1 MGSPPGDL
9 GRNYGELIKAL
20 EDRFALANQ
29 TELYRVQLRERR
41 QKATETLPE
50 LGQTIRWLTHFAYP
64 TAPIDVRETLAKEQF
79 IDALVDADMRLRI
92 KQARPQTLNDAIRLA
107 VELEAFIKS
116 DTKRVEKM
124 SHLRVVKS
132 NALPD
137 RSSFNNDELV
147 RTLRELQSSVKELQ
161 SDVKQLKNTPQSRNI
176 EAPRK
181 QRDTPK
187 TIKCYNCHK
196 EGHISRQ
203 CPSNRREDNT
213 RNKSRGNRFSRQDKG

>member
-1 MGSPPGDL
+1 MENLPGDL
-9 GRNYGELIKAL
+9 GRNYGELIKAF
-20 EDRFALANQ
+20 EDRFAPANQ

-41 QKATETLPE
+41 QKAPETLPE
-50 LGQTIRWLTHFAYP
+50 LGQTIRRLTHLAYP

-107 VELEAFIKS
+107 VELEAFIRS
-116 DTKRVEKM
+116 DTKRVEQM
-124 SHLRVVKS
+124 SHLRVANS
-132 NALPD
+132 NDSPD
-137 RSSFNNDELV
+137 RSSFNNDELA

-181 QRDTPK
+181 QETPPK
-187 TIKCYNCHK
+187 RLNAIIVT
-196 EGHISRQ
+196 
-203 CPSNRREDNT
+203 
-213 RNKSRGNRFSRQDKG
+213 

>member
-1 MGSPPGDL
+1 MSLRGQAQGVLGSPPGDL

-50 LGQTIRWLTHFAYP
+50 LGQTIRWLTHLAYP

-107 VELEAFIKS
+107 VELEAFIRS
-116 DTKRVEKM
+116 DTKRVEQM
-124 SHLRVVKS
+124 SHLRVANS
-132 NALPD
+132 NDSPD
-137 RSSFNNDELV
+137 RSSFNNAELV
-147 RTLRELQSSVKELQ
+147 RTFRELQSSVMELQ
-161 SDVKQLKNTPQSRNI
+161 SDVKQLKI
-176 EAPRK
+176 HLKAE
-181 QRDTPK
+181 
-187 TIKCYNCHK
+187 I
-196 EGHISRQ
+196 
-203 CPSNRREDNT
+203 
-213 RNKSRGNRFSRQDKG
+213 